1 MDIIK
6 ILQEE
11 LGIRRQQAETAV
23 RLIDEGNT
31 IPFIAR
37 YRKEMTGSLN
47 DETLRNLYERLMY
60 LRSLQERKETVAKKI
75 EEQGKMTPQLAES
88 LEEAETLVAVE
99 DIYRPY
105 KQKKRTR
112 AMIAREK
119 GLEPLAETILDQ
131 RLKAP
136 AEEEAE
142 KYVDEEKGIA
152 SAE

>member
-1 MDIIK
+1 
-6 ILQEE
+6 
-11 LGIRRQQAETAV
+11 
-23 RLIDEGNT
+23 
-31 IPFIAR
+31 
-37 YRKEMTGSLN
+37 MTGSLN

-119 GLEPLAETILDQ
+119 RSGALWQ
-131 RLKAP
+131 RQFSTS
-136 AEEEAE
+136 
-142 KYVDEEKGIA
+142 G
-152 SAE
+152 